1 MKVYNKA
8 PLRDIILV
16 KIANFILKGTSKEYQ
31 QLLSGTYEY
40 GLRSIARD
48 EKEGR
53 DIPPPVRPS
62 EGD

>member
-1 MKVYNKA
+1 MKEYNKA

-31 QLLSGTYEY
+31 KLTKGIYEY
-40 GLRSIARD
+40 GFRSIERD
-48 EKEGR
+48 IEEGR

>member
-1 MKVYNKA
+1 MKEYNKA

-31 QLLSGTYEY
+31 KLTKGIYEY
-40 GLRSIARD
+40 GFRSIERD
-48 EKEGR
+48 SKEGR
-53 DIPPPVRPS
+53 DIPPPVKPS

>member
-1 MKVYNKA
+1 MKEYNKV

-31 QLLSGTYEY
+31 QMIKGTYEY

-48 EKEGR
+48 TKEGR
-53 DIPPPVRPS
+53 DIPPPVKSS